1 MKKNKTMR
9 KKLFIPAIAI
19 AALLVCSGT
28 HLANGKTT
36 LHGEYFTG
44 KDTIINFENSEVD
57 KLPNGFT
64 QTETGKLQH
73 LNWKVMNDNGNKVVA
88 QLAKN
93 EGDYFNLLVLD
104 KPAYQN
110 FKLSVKIKA
119 VEGEEDQGGGL
130 VWRYIDKDNY
140 YIARCNP
147 LENNF
152 RFYRVVNGNRKQL
165 KSVDC
170 SIKKGEWFT
179 MSIEMNGNKISCS
192 LNSIKMIDTTDDTF
206 KSPGHV
212 GLWTKAD
219 AVTYFND
226 FEITIY

>member
-1 MKKNKTMR
+1 MR
-9 KKLFIPAIAI
+9 KKLLIPAIAI

-36 LHGEYFTG
+36 LPGEYLTG
-44 KDTIINFENSEVD
+44 KDTIINFDKCEAD

-64 QTETGKLQH
+64 QTATGKLQK
-73 LNWKVMNDNGNKVVA
+73 LDWKVVNDNGNKVVA
-88 QLAKN
+88 QSAKN
-93 EGDYFNLLVLD
+93 EGDYYNLLVLD
-104 KPAYQN
+104 KPSYQN

-119 VEGEEDQGGGL
+119 VAGEEDQGGGL

-179 MSIEMNGNKISCS
+179 MSIEMNGNKIFCS
-192 LNSIKMIDTTDDTF
+192 LNSIKMIETTDDTF

-219 AVTYFND
+219 AVTYFNY